1 MFQALFW
8 ALSGTPFSYLPYNTP
23 SRLKIK
29 AFPFPRAFTAKELL
43 FQIIWQNRPPP
54 AQYYIP
60 PDAPK
65 HAPSPNKPWKRVVV
79 TLLVG
84 SFSLFASLSIC
95 SQTFTTTYHMI
106 CIYQVIPGASQK
118 NPDLVTNSRP
128 IPDHFWHLGP
138 DPDQVRNSGPYWS
151 HWLYDFW
158 HRFEGNDPLYFASGR
173 KDQHFCKIS
182 LVTLDQLWIGSTKL
196 LSIFLFPKP
205 TRI

>member
-1 MFQALFW
+1 MFQDLFW

-84 SFSLFASLSIC
+84 SFSLFASLSIFLAPFWLFLASLTPFLTSNFPTVKKDLC
-95 SQTFTTTYHMI
+95 SQTFNTTYHMI

-118 NPDLVTNSRP
+118 KSDLVTNSGP

-151 HWLYDFW
+151 H
-158 HRFEGNDPLYFASGR
+158 
-173 KDQHFCKIS
+173 CIS
-182 LVTLDQLWIGSTKL
+182 
-196 LSIFLFPKP
+196 
-205 TRI
+205 

>member
-1 MFQALFW
+1 MSQALFW

-118 NPDLVTNSRP
+118 NPDLVTNS
-128 IPDHFWHLGP
+128 GP
-138 DPDQVRNSGPYWS
+138 LLALRSGSGPSPEFRTLLVPLMMEASPTADKTYRNSARDEVVVVHQS
-151 HWLYDFW
+151 V
-158 HRFEGNDPLYFASGR
+158 
-173 KDQHFCKIS
+173 C
-182 LVTLDQLWIGSTKL
+182 LVCAG
-196 LSIFLFPKP
+196 
-205 TRI
+205 

>member
-118 NPDLVTNSRP
+118 NPDLVTNS
-128 IPDHFWHLGP
+128 GP
-138 DPDQVRNSGPYWS
+138 LLALPDQVRNSGPYWS
-151 HWLYDFW
+151 HCM
-158 HRFEGNDPLYFASGR
+158 R
-173 KDQHFCKIS
+173 QIS
-182 LVTLDQLWIGSTKL
+182 
-196 LSIFLFPKP
+196 
-205 TRI
+205 

>member
-29 AFPFPRAFTAKELL
+29 AFPFPRAFTAKELI
-43 FQIIWQNRPPP
+43 FQIIWQYRPPP

-118 NPDLVTNSRP
+118 NPDLVTNS
-128 IPDHFWHLGP
+128 GP
-138 DPDQVRNSGPYWS
+138 VLAFRSGSGPS
-151 HWLYDFW
+151 PEFRTLVV
-158 HRFEGNDPLYFASGR
+158 PLHDHAIHKTYQSVPRSVF
-173 KDQHFCKIS
+173 
-182 LVTLDQLWIGSTKL
+182 T
-196 LSIFLFPKP
+196 
-205 TRI
+205 